1 VEYPSRVAPRVAPAN
16 VSRVLMAPK
25 RITRPAGVIS
35 THETL
40 TEVARMEGNMAT
52 TQSISQ
58 LYSPQTFL
66 CKTSAD
72 LDRSMAQDL
81 RALKAAE
88 ARMDRQERKLQL
100 VKKAVQR

>member
-1 VEYPSRVAPRVAPAN
+1 
-16 VSRVLMAPK
+16 
-25 RITRPAGVIS
+25 
-35 THETL
+35 
-40 TEVARMEGNMAT
+40 MAT

-66 CKTSAD
+66 CKNSAR
-72 LDRSMAQDL
+72 LDRCMAQDL
-81 RALKAAE
+81 RHLRAAE

>member
-1 VEYPSRVAPRVAPAN
+1 
-16 VSRVLMAPK
+16 
-25 RITRPAGVIS
+25 
-35 THETL
+35 
-40 TEVARMEGNMAT
+40 MAT
-52 TQSISQ
+52 TQSISPF
-58 LYSPQTFL
+58 YSPQTFL